1 MSDTPTILDTLQA
14 GDAGALRE
22 HLERDPAAAAF
33 RDRNGISVLMHCL
46 YRGREDLAALVE
58 EALQEQGV
66 ALDIFEAAARGRTER
81 LTDLLH
87 EDPSLS
93 AAVSA
98 DGFGVLHLAA
108 YFGHEDTVRAAL
120 AAGCPVSIVSHNAM
134 ALQPIHSAAAAGHL
148 EILRLLLEAG
158 ADVNATQAGG
168 FSALHSAASH
178 GDAEMVRVLLEK
190 GASPRLAT
198 DDGLSARHFAA
209 EGGHQ
214 EVLELLEAALQT

>member
-87 EDPSLS
+87 EDPSLT

-98 DGFGVLHLAA
+98 DGFGVLHL
-108 YFGHEDTVRAAL
+108 
-120 AAGCPVSIVSHNAM
+120 
-134 ALQPIHSAAAAGHL
+134 
-148 EILRLLLEAG
+148 
-158 ADVNATQAGG
+158 
-168 FSALHSAASH
+168 AASH